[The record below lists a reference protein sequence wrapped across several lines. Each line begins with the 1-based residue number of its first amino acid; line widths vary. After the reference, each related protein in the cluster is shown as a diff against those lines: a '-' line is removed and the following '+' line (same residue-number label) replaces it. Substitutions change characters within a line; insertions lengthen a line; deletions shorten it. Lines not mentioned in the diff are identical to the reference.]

1 MFFYSVEIQKVLHR
15 CLQNMSFIEWFEL
28 VMVQKVREFV
38 DIGHIEGLT
47 RSSNLTNIGEIDVQR
62 LYHG

>member
-1 MFFYSVEIQKVLHR
+1 MFFYSEIQKVLHR

>member
-1 MFFYSVEIQKVLHR
+1 
-15 CLQNMSFIEWFEL
+15 MSFIEWFEL